1 MSSFFYHTAQTL
13 LNQYT
18 DRFPLL
24 KITQLLD
31 WQAIEQTLAN
41 HKVNYVRKQRRSSC
55 LSVTTDVPR
64 HFARTMAQFV

>member
-41 HKVNYVRKQRRSSC
+41 HKVHYDVNSTPRNGGTGGATSSA
-55 LSVTTDVPR
+55 TAIFP
-64 HFARTMAQFV
+64 